1 MKHVKYY
8 KCVFI
13 ACVTPDANLCKQ
25 NKREEKSEANISLYI
40 VKAKWEI
47 KNHNEL

>member
-25 NKREEKSEANISLYI
+25 NRGEK
-40 VKAKWEI
+40 KM
-47 KNHNEL
+47 